1 MFLRERSSTIVIV
14 LHLFDCIVS
23 AGYIFLLTHVYEIG
37 WSSYYRSLA
46 LFIFTIS
53 FVNFHYF
60 QLYRPWRGQKFLS
73 EFTVIVRA
81 WSSVVGG
88 ALFFIFLLK
97 ISTFVSRRVLL
108 TWIFSTPF
116 ILFLIHFVIR
126 QLSRKVR
133 SLGYNQRNAVIVGLN
148 DIGQQLLEN
157 IKEIP
162 WSGINIHGF
171 FDDRIQPRDNVG
183 QTNRLIGSISKLPKY
198 LEAHQIDYVYIA
210 LPMKAEKKIFSLIQ
224 NCRMSGAEIFM
235 VPDIDAFKLFNAKMQ
250 SLGDMLILDFNPKDN
265 FKRLFDIF
273 FSLAVLTFVGP
284 FMLLIALVIKLEDRG
299 PVLYRHKRVTS
310 AGKPFNCLKFRTMR
324 VDADRKLEALL
335 QTNPEIRAEWESN
348 YKLKNDP
355 RITRIGKTLRKTS
368 LDELPQFFNVLSG
381 KMSIVG
387 ARPVVW
393 DELCNYYGPNC
404 GIYCSIKPGIT
415 GPWQVGKR
423 SDTENY
429 EERVQLDYWYILN
442 NNIWMDLKIIFKTV
456 WCVFTGRGAY

>member
-1 MFLRERSSTIVIV
+1 MFLRERSSTIVIL
-14 LHLFDCIVS
+14 LHLFDCIVG
-23 AGYIFLLTHVYEIG
+23 AGYIFILAYLYKID
-37 WSSYYRSLA
+37 WSHYYSSLA
-46 LFIFTIS
+46 LFTFTIS

-108 TWIFSTPF
+108 TWTFSMPF
-116 ILFLIHFVIR
+116 ILFLIHFIIR
-126 QLSRKVR
+126 QISRKVR
-133 SLGYNQRNAVIVGLN
+133 ALGYNQRNAVIVGFN
-148 DIGQQLLEN
+148 DIGHHLLEN

-162 WSGINIHGF
+162 WSGINVHGF
-171 FDDRIQPRDNVG
+171 FDDRMQSRDNVR
-183 QTNRLIGSISKLPKY
+183 QTHRLLGPISNLPKY
-198 LEAHQIDYVYIA
+198 IEDHQIDYVYIA
-210 LPMKAEKKIFSLIQ
+210 LPMKAEKKILSLIQ
-224 NCRMSGAEIFM
+224 NVRMYGAEIFM
-235 VPDIDAFKLFNAKMQ
+235 VPDIEAFKLFNAKMQ

-265 FKRLFDIF
+265 FKRLFDIV
-273 FSLAVLTFVGP
+273 FSLAVFIFVGP
-284 FMLLIALVIKLEDRG
+284 FMLLIALLIKLEDRG

-310 AGKPFNCLKFRTMR
+310 AGKPFNCLKFRTMC
-324 VDADRKLEALL
+324 VDADRKLESLL
-335 QTNPEIRAEWESN
+335 KSQPELRAEWEKS

-355 RITRIGKTLRKTS
+355 RITKIGKILRKTS

-393 DELCNYYGPNC
+393 DELCSYYGPNC

-423 SDTENY
+423 NDIEDY
-429 EERVQLDYWYILN
+429 DERVQLDYWYILN
-442 NNIWMDLKIIFKTV
+442 NNIWMDLKIILKTV
-456 WCVFTGRGAY
+456 WCVFLGKGAY